1 MVRYV
6 NVKVTNSKKEIVE
19 KWRDR
24 NITKTITIRL
34 KVSEKNNA
42 NLWILFAVF
51 VAGIIIY
58 LKIK

>member
-1 MVRYV
+1 LR
-6 NVKVTNSKKEIVE
+6 SGGIEILQNYYN
-19 KWRDR
+19 R
-24 NITKTITIRL
+24 KT

-42 NLWILFAVF
+42 NLWIGLFAVF